1 MLQAR
6 LELPKTTKRAFLT
19 TALRQRDAV
28 THQATYWLQRTNVLE
43 DLQAAAAAGV
53 DVSDRS
59 CVMLLH
65 TVNSLDAFT
74 NIECAL

>member
-6 LELPKTTKRAFLT
+6 LDLPKTTKRTFLT

-43 DLQAAAAAGV
+43 DLQAAAAGV

-65 TVNSLDAFT
+65 TVNSPDAFT
-74 NIECAL
+74 NIECSL